1 MNEREI
7 EVGVVMDFFAQVG
20 VAAVR
25 LSSDVRIGDALRFKG
40 HSTDTIQDLS
50 SMQIAGRKVREA
62 KPGDEVGIKMMER
75 VRPKD
80 KVFKVMTED

>member
-1 MNEREI
+1 MHEQEI
-7 EVGVVMDFFAQVG
+7 EVGVVTEFFAQAG

-50 SMQIAGRKVREA
+50 SIHIDGRPVRAA
-62 KPGDEVGIKMMER
+62 KSGDEIGIKVMER
-75 VRPKD
+75 VRPRD
-80 KVFKVMTED
+80 KVYKVLVED